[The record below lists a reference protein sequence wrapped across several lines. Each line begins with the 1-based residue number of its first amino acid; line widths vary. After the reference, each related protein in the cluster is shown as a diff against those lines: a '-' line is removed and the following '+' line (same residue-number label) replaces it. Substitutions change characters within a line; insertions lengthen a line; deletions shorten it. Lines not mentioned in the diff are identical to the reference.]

1 MITEEGK
8 KRIELVIK
16 YGLFDYYN
24 EFVGNII
31 ISQNQMND
39 EIKSKI
45 FFFISNNTN
54 WILGFEKYD
63 DNTEGYYYLNTI
75 EDLF

>member
-8 KRIELVIK
+8 KRIELINK
-16 YGLFDYYN
+16 YGLIDYYN
-24 EFVGNII
+24 EFAGNII
-31 ISQNQMND
+31 ISQSQMND

-45 FFFISNNTN
+45 FIFISNNMN
-54 WILGFEKYD
+54 WVLGFEKY